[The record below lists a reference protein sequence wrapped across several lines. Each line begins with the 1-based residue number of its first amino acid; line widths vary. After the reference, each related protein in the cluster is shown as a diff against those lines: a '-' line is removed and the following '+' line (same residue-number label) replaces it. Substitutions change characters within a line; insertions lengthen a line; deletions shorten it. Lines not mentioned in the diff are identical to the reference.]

1 MSRLARIV
9 PVLAALVCGAIAG
22 RVLWSP
28 LPDDYVRAE
37 SALPAALVTNSGGI
51 AAAAAV
57 AVSVTVVSVRRR
69 SVTLVAATALSGLLL
84 LMLPEVLVYPED
96 TAVLLYSNAV
106 GAGLV
111 LGAISPL
118 AARDRDAQAGLAAGA
133 VGAFLLSASFV
144 EVRGSRTADFGWT
157 AYTPLTSLEPAEQS
171 GVVGLW
177 PVVTAAV
184 LVVLSVLLDRRT
196 SWTARVDTR
205 WLAAAAALPVAVYAV
220 RWILMESGVQPEWWY
235 LYVGLVTAVIAWIA
249 WQLPGNDGRV
259 VFAGAAVLAGAIG
272 GTPSMSTNWWT
283 VAIPAAL
290 IVAGVAVGVRWPVPT
305 VGFGLLA
312 VGAAASLVAPEQ
324 WDIPAVASMFLLPA
338 AAGFVAGSCLP
349 TSAPASTVG
358 VALPFTVS
366 IPGVFVMAG
375 VIPERYVDYGP
386 TLESQVPAANS
397 VVVAALAVIVVC
409 GVGAWGLDL
418 RSAER

>member
-37 SALPAALVTNSGGI
+37 SALPAALVTNGAGI

-69 SVTLVAATALSGLLL
+69 SATLVAATALSGLLL

-96 TAVLLYSNAV
+96 AAVLLYSNAV

-144 EVRGSRTADFGWT
+144 EVHGSRTADFGWT
-157 AYTPLTSLEPAEQS
+157 AYTPLTSLEPAQQS

-177 PVVTAAV
+177 PVVAAAV

-205 WLAAAAALPVAVYAV
+205 WLAAAAALPAAIYAV
-220 RWILMESGVQPEWWY
+220 RWVLMESGVQPEWWY

-249 WQLPGNDGRV
+249 WRLPGNDGRV
-259 VFAGAAVLAGAIG
+259 VFAGARGSRRRDR
-272 GTPSMSTNWWT
+272 GTPSTSTDWWT

-290 IVAGVAVGVRWPVPT
+290 IVAGVAIGVRWPIPT

-324 WDIPAVASMFLLPA
+324 WDIPPSPRCSYCPPLR
-338 AAGFVAGSCLP
+338 GSSLGP
-349 TSAPASTVG
+349 
-358 VALPFTVS
+358 VS
-366 IPGVFVMAG
+366 LHRLRRRRLVLRCRLQSRSRVSSSWPG
-375 VIPERYVDYGP
+375 
-386 TLESQVPAANS
+386 
-397 VVVAALAVIVVC
+397 
-409 GVGAWGLDL
+409 
-418 RSAER
+418 

>member
-9 PVLAALVCGAIAG
+9 PVLAALVCGALAG

-37 SALPAALVTNSGGI
+37 SALPAALVTNGAGI

-57 AVSVTVVSVRRR
+57 AVSVTVVLVRQR
-69 SVTLVAATALSGLLL
+69 SATLVAATALSGLLL
-84 LMLPEVLVYPED
+84 LVLPEVVVYPED
-96 TAVLLYSNAV
+96 PAVLLYSNAV

-111 LGAISPL
+111 LGALSPL

-133 VGAFLLSASFV
+133 VGAFLLSASFS
-144 EVRGSRTADFGWT
+144 EVRGSRSADFGWA
-157 AYTPLTSLEPAEQS
+157 AYTPLTSLEPAAPS

-177 PVVTAAV
+177 PVVAAAV
-184 LVVLSVLLDRRT
+184 LVVLAALLDRRT

-205 WLAAAAALPVAVYAV
+205 WLAAAAALPVAIYAV
-220 RWILMESGVQPEWWY
+220 GWIVMESGLQPESWY
-235 LYVGLVTAVIAWIA
+235 LYAGLVTTVVAWLA
-249 WQLPGNDGRV
+249 WQLPGNDGRA
-259 VFAGAAVLAGAIG
+259 VFAGAAVLAAAIA
-272 GTPSMSTNWWT
+272 GTPSTSTDWWT

-290 IVAGVAVGVRWPVPT
+290 IVVGLALGVRWPVPT

-324 WDIPAVASMFLLPA
+324 WDIHAIAYMFLLPA

-358 VALPFTVS
+358 LALPFTVS
-366 IPGVFVMAG
+366 IPGVVVMTG
-375 VIPERYVDYGP
+375 VVPEHYVDYGP
-386 TLESQVPAANS
+386 TLESQMPGATS
-397 VVVAALAVIVVC
+397 VVVAALAVIVLC

-418 RSAER
+418 RSAAR